1 MRAEMAEQPQV
12 LRRLAERFDEIAD
25 QVRTVAEDIDGGLK
39 GVAFLARGSSDNSA
53 LLGRYAIEEQTG
65 LPTSLVAPSLVTVY
79 RKRPELYRGWLLIAL
94 SQSGRTPEIVDIAAR
109 YAECGASVVAV
120 TNNPDSALARAAR
133 LHVDLGAGP
142 ELAVPATK
150 TVTSQMLAILAITAG
165 LARSSATGGSAS
177 TDAVTTASP
186 GAHATAVASAHTD
199 TAAGASAH
207 THARA
212 GASTGTTAS
221 EPGPVVAGGFA
232 AADAR
237 RLADQVAEIL
247 ADSDSIERAVG
258 SLAGHRRL
266 AVVGRGAC
274 YPAAL
279 ETALK
284 LQETLGL
291 MAHGFSSADFRHGP
305 IAVCGPDA
313 PAVLLAGSGPADD
326 DTRALRSELA
336 DRAAHVVEFGTGAK
350 ADATWSSLGTMAEC
364 ILATV
369 RGQQFAL
376 ATATYLGIDPDQ
388 PAGLNKVTLT
398 H

>member
-1 MRAEMAEQPQV
+1 MNDTPLGRHMTSEMAEQPQV
-12 LRRLAERFDEIAD
+12 LARLVERFDAIAE
-25 QVRTVAEDIDGGLK
+25 QVRAGAARTDGLK

-53 LLGRYAIEEQTG
+53 LLGRYAIEQRTG
-65 LPTSLVAPSLVTVY
+65 LPTSLVAPSIVTVY
-79 RKRPELYRGWLLIAL
+79 RKQPELYRGWLLVAL

-120 TNNPDSALARAAR
+120 TNNPDSALADVAE

-150 TVTSQMLAILAITAG
+150 TVTSQMLAVLAIAAG
-165 LARSSATGGSAS
+165 LDDASGASPSVDGHGSTLAAGHAGAAQAASAAAASDGLSSAAL
-177 TDAVTTASP
+177 AELP
-186 GAHATAVASAHTD
+186 NHVAA
-199 TAAGASAH
+199 
-207 THARA
+207 
-212 GASTGTTAS
+212 
-221 EPGPVVAGGFA
+221 
-232 AADAR
+232 
-237 RLADQVAEIL
+237 IL
-247 ADSDSIERAVG
+247 ADSASVERAVG
-258 SLAGHRRL
+258 KLAEHRRL

-326 DTRALRSELA
+326 DTRALRPELA
-336 DRAAHVVEFGTGAK
+336 ERTASVIEFGTGPD
-350 ADATWSSLGTMAEC
+350 ADAAWPALGTMAEG

-369 RGQQFAL
+369 RGQQLAL

-388 PAGLNKVTLT
+388 PIGLNKVTLT

>member
-1 MRAEMAEQPQV
+1 VNDTPLGRHMSSEMAEQPQV
-12 LRRLAERFDEIAD
+12 LARLVERFDAIGE
-25 QVRTVAEDIDGGLK
+25 QVRAVAARTGGVK

-53 LLGRYAIEEQTG
+53 LLGRYAIEQHTG
-65 LPTSLVAPSLVTVY
+65 LPTSLVAPSIVTVY
-79 RKRPELYRGWLLIAL
+79 RKRPELYRGWLLVAL

-120 TNNPDSALARAAR
+120 TNNPDSALADVAE

-150 TVTSQMLAILAITAG
+150 TVTSQMLAVLAIAAG
-165 LARSSATGGSAS
+165 LGDEPNSSAAL
-177 TDAVTTASP
+177 AELP
-186 GAHATAVASAHTD
+186 NHVAK
-199 TAAGASAH
+199 
-207 THARA
+207 
-212 GASTGTTAS
+212 
-221 EPGPVVAGGFA
+221 
-232 AADAR
+232 
-237 RLADQVAEIL
+237 IL
-247 ADSDSIERAVG
+247 ADSASIERAVG
-258 SLAGHRRL
+258 KLAAHRRL

-326 DTRALRSELA
+326 DTRALRPELA
-336 DRAAHVVEFGTGAK
+336 ERAAPVIEFGTGTE
-350 ADATWSSLGTMAEC
+350 ADAAWPALGGTMAEC

-369 RGQQFAL
+369 RGQQLAL
-376 ATATYLGIDPDQ
+376 ATAAYLGIDPDQ
-388 PAGLNKVTLT
+388 PVGLNKVTLT

>member
-1 MRAEMAEQPQV
+1 VNDTPLGLHMRSEMAEQPRV
-12 LRRLAERFDEIAD
+12 LARLADRFDAIAG
-25 QVRTVAEDIDGGLK
+25 QVRAVAAVQAERAGGLK

-53 LLGRYAIEEQTG
+53 LLGRYAIEQRTG
-65 LPTSLVAPSLVTVY
+65 LPTSLVAPSIVTVY
-79 RKRPELYRGWLLIAL
+79 GRRPELYRGWLLVAL

-120 TNNPDSALARAAR
+120 TNNPDSALAKAAR

-150 TVTSQMLAILAITAG
+150 TVTSQMLAVLAIAAG
-165 LARSSATGGSAS
+165 LGDEESAAVTDSATESSSQA
-177 TDAVTTASP
+177 
-186 GAHATAVASAHTD
+186 
-199 TAAGASAH
+199 
-207 THARA
+207 
-212 GASTGTTAS
+212 
-221 EPGPVVAGGFA
+221 A
-232 AADAR
+232 AADPATNR
-237 RLADQVAEIL
+237 SGIVGDPTTDGLSAAGLSKLPDHVAEIL
-247 ADSDSIERAVG
+247 ADQASVERAV
-258 SLAGHRRL
+258 STLAEHRRL

-284 LQETLGL
+284 MQETLGV
-291 MAHGFSSADFRHGP
+291 MAHGFSAADFRHGP

-326 DTRALRSELA
+326 DTRALRPELA
-336 DRAAHVVEFGTGAK
+336 DRTAPVVEFGTGPA
-350 ADATWSSLGTMAEC
+350 ADAAWPALGTMAEC

-369 RGQQFAL
+369 RGQQLAL
-376 ATATYLGIDPDQ
+376 HTAAHLGINPDQ
-388 PAGLNKVTLT
+388 PIGLNKVTLT

>member
-1 MRAEMAEQPQV
+1 MNTKMSSEMAEQPQV
-12 LRRLAERFDEIAD
+12 LGRLAERFDAIAG
-25 QVRTVAEDIDGGLK
+25 QVREVVAEAGAVK

-53 LLGRYAIEEQTG
+53 LLGRYAIEQQTG
-65 LPTSLVAPSLVTVY
+65 LPTSLVAPSIVTVY
-79 RKRPELYRGWLLIAL
+79 RQRPELYRGWLLVAL

-120 TNNPDSALARAAR
+120 TNNPDSALAQAAR
-133 LHVDLGAGP
+133 LHVSLDAGP

-150 TVTSQMLAILAITAG
+150 TVTSQMLAILAI
-165 LARSSATGGSAS
+165 ATGLGESG
-177 TDAVTTASP
+177 TAKP
-186 GAHATAVASAHTD
+186 DIARIP
-199 TAAGASAH
+199 AA
-207 THARA
+207 
-212 GASTGTTAS
+212 
-221 EPGPVVAGGFA
+221 
-232 AADAR
+232 
-237 RLADQVAEIL
+237 VAEIL
-247 ADSDSIERAVG
+247 ADIEPMEQVAKT
-258 SLAGHRRL
+258 LAEHRRM

-284 LQETLGL
+284 LQETLGI

-326 DTRALRSELA
+326 DTRALRSDLTA
-336 DRAAHVVEFGTGAK
+336 RTAHVAELGTGSD
-350 ADATWSSLGTMAEC
+350 ADVRWSALGTMAEC

-369 RGQQFAL
+369 RGQQLAL
-376 ATATYLGIDPDQ
+376 ATAAHLGIDPDQ
-388 PAGLNKVTLT
+388 PTGLNKVTLT

>member
-1 MRAEMAEQPQV
+1 MNDTPLGRHMSSEMAEQPQV
-12 LRRLAERFDEIAD
+12 LASLVERFDAIAE
-25 QVRTVAEDIDGGLK
+25 QVQAVAARTGGLK

-53 LLGRYAIEEQTG
+53 LLGRYAIEQRTG
-65 LPTSLVAPSLVTVY
+65 LPTSLVAPSIVTVY
-79 RKRPELYRGWLLIAL
+79 RKQPELYRGWLLVAL

-120 TNNPDSALARAAR
+120 TNNPDSALADVAE

-150 TVTSQMLAILAITAG
+150 TVTSQMLAVLAIAAG
-165 LARSSATGGSAS
+165 LDDVAGAPDAGLGQGSTLAAEHAAAAQAAAASDSHALSSAAL
-177 TDAVTTASP
+177 AELP
-186 GAHATAVASAHTD
+186 NHVAA
-199 TAAGASAH
+199 
-207 THARA
+207 
-212 GASTGTTAS
+212 
-221 EPGPVVAGGFA
+221 
-232 AADAR
+232 
-237 RLADQVAEIL
+237 IL
-247 ADSDSIERAVG
+247 ADSASIERAVG
-258 SLAGHRRL
+258 KLAEHRRL

-326 DTRALRSELA
+326 DTRALRPELA
-336 DRAAHVVEFGTGAK
+336 ERTASVIEFGTGPE
-350 ADATWSSLGTMAEC
+350 ADAAWPALGTMAEC

-369 RGQQFAL
+369 RGQQLAL
-376 ATATYLGIDPDQ
+376 ATAAYLGIDPDQ
-388 PAGLNKVTLT
+388 PVGLNKVTLT